1 MSILLSPIILILKFM
16 VQDTL
21 LIIFLVHLSPEESRM
36 NSDWIVARR
45 PILIIEEQKSSA
57 HLFLFDRIADLFI
70 RTHDNNNPK
79 ILRALAF
86 LGNGIHDQPL
96 DVAK

>member
-1 MSILLSPIILILKFM
+1 MFSI
-16 VQDTL
+16 
-21 LIIFLVHLSPEESRM
+21 
-36 NSDWIVARR
+36 RR
-45 PILIIEEQKSSA
+45 SILIIEEQKSPA

-70 RTHDNNNPK
+70 RTHDNNNHK

-86 LGNGIHDQPL
+86 RGTGIHDQPL